1 MIKTGTAQRVDDQ
14 KAPLR
19 PSALPEARNAAV
31 ATYRDSES
39 GRLIVRIF
47 DKDSGDILVEFP
59 PEDPPFD
66 PTASSG
72 TGPARGKTSINV

>member
-1 MIKTGTAQRVDDQ
+1 MAGIQTVDDQ
-14 KAPLR
+14 KVQQR

-47 DKDSGDILVEFP
+47 DKDSGA
-59 PEDPPFD
+59 
-66 PTASSG
+66 ASSSDDG
-72 TGPARGKTSINV
+72 RRLAARWDSSAAR